1 MVLIL
6 RFNKIKLVVPKSI
19 DVTLLA
25 VEKYNKGWRV
35 KYIKIL

>member
-6 RFNKIKLVVPKSI
+6 RFNKIKLVHVPKSI

-25 VEKYNKGWRV
+25 VEKYKGWRV
-35 KYIKIL
+35 K

>member
-25 VEKYNKGWRV
+25 VEKYKEWHV